1 MGKLYP
7 SLGKMVDDR
16 NSNSNP
22 NLPTLKQ
29 LRERLGMTQE
39 EFASELGVTRK
50 TLGNHERGA
59 HQLKLSLG
67 QIKRLKELL
76 EQAGMSIDD
85 LPDDI
90 D

>member
-1 MGKLYP
+1 
-7 SLGKMVDDR
+7 MVNDK
-16 NSNSNP
+16 NQNSNP

-29 LRERLGMTQE
+29 VRERLGMTQE
-39 EFASELGVTRK
+39 QFAQELRITSR
-50 TLGNHERGA
+50 TIRNHERGA
-59 HQLKLSLG
+59 NQLKLSLG